1 MPNLF
6 FIKDIKKSNSSCDF
20 YDGEKKY
27 IATAD
32 LQDGKIVN
40 YELVAFN
47 NKPSRANLIAEKGS
61 VIFAKMQNT
70 IKVLEI
76 NESNMDNIYSTG
88 FYSFKDERIIPSYLK
103 FFFESDV
110 FNIIKDKNCQG
121 ATMKAINDEGMSKIS
136 INVPTIQKQQKIIT
150 ELSKITD
157 LININRKNLFN
168 LDIIVKSQFIEMFG
182 DPSFVQDG
190 HTFKETA
197 IKLVRGPFGS
207 SLKKEFFVPNDV
219 NTYKVYEQK
228 HAIEDNE
235 EIGSYYINEKKY
247 KELERFSVEPGD
259 IIMSCSGTIGRT
271 HIISDKAKR
280 GVINQALLLIRLN
293 RKKCN
298 EIFFINQM
306 KMIIN
311 NLSTS
316 GSAIVNISSI
326 KILSEM
332 NFLIPPI
339 ELQNKFADFV
349 QQIDKSKYMLLE
361 ILVIAII
368 QTES

>member
-168 LDIIVKSQFIEMFG
+168 LDIIVKSQFIEMFDKYDRIELYKIANIIMGQSPDSKSYNDEKNGLPFYQGKADYGEKYTITRHWTSMPTKIAKKG
-182 DPSFVQDG
+182 DVLMSVRAPVGPLNIASCDCCIGRGLCSINSNTNYTNNEFIYCALNAIQDHIASLG
-190 HTFKETA
+190 TGSTFKA
-197 IKLVRGPFGS
+197 INKL
-207 SLKKEFFVPNDV
+207 
-219 NTYKVYEQK
+219 
-228 HAIEDNE
+228 
-235 EIGSYYINEKKY
+235 
-247 KELERFSVEPGD
+247 D
-259 IIMSCSGTIGRT
+259 IY
-271 HIISDKAKR
+271 
-280 GVINQALLLIRLN
+280 NLLLPN
-293 RKKCN
+293 
-298 EIFFINQM
+298 
-306 KMIIN
+306 
-311 NLSTS
+311 
-316 GSAIVNISSI
+316 A
-326 KILSEM
+326 
-332 NFLIPPI
+332 PI